1 MDSVVESSGM
11 LARRF
16 ESPPGIRQWVA
27 WMYHLRHLSIY
38 HSLIY
43 PTFVQ
48 ISLSILCGPC
58 LLSSPDRHWGIQAA
72 GDSRG
77 CTIFNCQDVRD
88 CQKGRVRHPLIS
100 QLTEKKVCPKS
111 GFNSDSEML
120 AIGMDVLLSRY
131 LLNLILGFL

>member
-27 WMYHLRHLSIY
+27 CIALLIGRVYHLRHLSIY
-38 HSLIY
+38 YSLTY

-58 LLSSPDRHWGIQAA
+58 LLFSPDPALGYL
-72 GDSRG
+72 SCRG
-77 CTIFNCQDVRD
+77 F
-88 CQKGRVRHPLIS
+88 
-100 QLTEKKVCPKS
+100 S
-111 GFNSDSEML
+111 GFY
-120 AIGMDVLLSRY
+120 Y
-131 LLNLILGFL
+131 L